1 MPQQTKEKLFEIMA
15 NSGLNDKL
23 TCIQQITYLLFL
35 KIIDDQELVREKN
48 ANLLGVTLE
57 NPLFDAE
64 HQNCRWSVFKQY
76 NSQDLFAN
84 MRDKVFPFINE
95 ELPKKTDA
103 SALQKS
109 MKNAVFMHT
118 QPNALTQL
126 VDVIDKLNF
135 NDKNFIKN
143 LYECVI
149 KDLPVEVQSGRLRT
163 PRHIIDM
170 MVSLMKP
177 TLDDTIL
184 DPAMGTAGFV
194 CSEAKYVMQNNQA
207 NLMDV
212 SKKNHFNNTMFNGA
226 DADPAMFSIG
236 AMNLFLHGVEAKNI
250 QRLNSLSPDTI
261 ARDSYSLIL
270 TNPPFS
276 GSVDESDVAKDLR
289 SNAKTKKTELLF
301 LQLNLKA
308 LAIGGRCATIVPD
321 GVLFGTS
328 AAAFQN
334 IRKDLV
340 ENQRLQA
347 VISMPGGVF
356 KPDSDS
362 STAILIFT
370 KTNTGGTDKVWFYDM
385 SADGFTLDDKRT
397 PCEENDIPDIL
408 SRWENLAAEESR
420 TRKDKS
426 FFVSIDDIRANGYD
440 LSINKYKEVERVRVE
455 YENPSV
461 ILDRIQNLHDEVA
474 SAIKEYREKYL

>member
-1 MPQQTKEKLFEIMA
+1 MPQQTKERLFEIMA

-48 ANLLGVTLE
+48 ANLLGVPLDK
-57 NPLFDAE
+57 PLFDAE

-95 ELPKKTDA
+95 ELPKRPDA

-109 MKNAVFMHT
+109 MKSAVFMHT

-126 VDVIDKLNF
+126 VDAIDKLNF
-135 NDKNFIKN
+135 NDKKFIKN

-177 TLDDTIL
+177 TLDDAIL
-184 DPAMGTAGFV
+184 DSAMGTAGFI
-194 CSEAKYVMQNNQA
+194 CSAAKYVSQNNQTA
-207 NLMDV
+207 LMDA
-212 SKKNHFNNTMFNGA
+212 SKKKHFDNTMFNGA
-226 DADPAMFSIG
+226 DSDPAMFSIG
-236 AMNLFLHGVEAKNI
+236 AMNLFLHGVDAKNI
-250 QRLNSLSPDTI
+250 NRFNSLSPETI
-261 ARDSYSLIL
+261 ARDSYSLVL

-276 GSVDESDVAKDLR
+276 GSVDLSDVAKDLL
-289 SNAKTKKTELLF
+289 SVAKTKKTELLF

-328 AAAFQN
+328 AAAFQS

-356 KPDSDS
+356 KPDSGS
-362 STAILIFT
+362 STAVLIFT
-370 KTNTGGTDKVWFYDM
+370 KTNNGGTDKVWFYDM

-408 SRWENLAAEESR
+408 ARWENLAAEETR

-426 FFVSIDDIRANGYD
+426 FFVPIDDIRANGYD

-461 ILDRIQNLHDEVA
+461 ILDRIQNLHEEVA
-474 SAIKEYREKYL
+474 SAMKEYRERYL

>member
-48 ANLLGVTLE
+48 ANLLGVPLD

-95 ELPKKTDA
+95 EIPKRPDA

-118 QPNALTQL
+118 QANALTQL

-170 MVSLMKP
+170 MVSL
-177 TLDDTIL
+177 
-184 DPAMGTAGFV
+184 
-194 CSEAKYVMQNNQA
+194 
-207 NLMDV
+207 
-212 SKKNHFNNTMFNGA
+212 
-226 DADPAMFSIG
+226 
-236 AMNLFLHGVEAKNI
+236 
-250 QRLNSLSPDTI
+250 R
-261 ARDSYSLIL
+261 
-270 TNPPFS
+270 
-276 GSVDESDVAKDLR
+276 
-289 SNAKTKKTELLF
+289 
-301 LQLNLKA
+301 
-308 LAIGGRCATIVPD
+308 
-321 GVLFGTS
+321 
-328 AAAFQN
+328 
-334 IRKDLV
+334 
-340 ENQRLQA
+340 
-347 VISMPGGVF
+347 
-356 KPDSDS
+356 
-362 STAILIFT
+362 
-370 KTNTGGTDKVWFYDM
+370 
-385 SADGFTLDDKRT
+385 
-397 PCEENDIPDIL
+397 L
-408 SRWENLAAEESR
+408 SREVRTKSR
-420 TRKDKS
+420 KLKL
-426 FFVSIDDIRANGYD
+426 G
-440 LSINKYKEVERVRVE
+440 KK
-455 YENPSV
+455 
-461 ILDRIQNLHDEVA
+461 
-474 SAIKEYREKYL
+474 

>member
-1 MPQQTKEKLFEIMA
+1 MPQQTKERLFEIMA

-35 KIIDDQELVREKN
+35 KIIDDQELVKEKN
-48 ANLLGVTLE
+48 ANLLGVPLE

-95 ELPKKTDA
+95 ELPKRPDA

-118 QPNALTQL
+118 QANALTQL

-194 CSEAKYVMQNNQA
+194 CSEVKYVMQNNQA
-207 NLMDV
+207 NLMDS

-236 AMNLFLHGVEAKNI
+236 AMNLFLHDVNAKNI
-250 QRLNSLSPDTI
+250 NRLNSLSFESIP
-261 ARDSYSLIL
+261 RDCYSLIL

-276 GSVDESDVAKDLR
+276 GSVDESDVAKDLL
-289 SNAKTKKTELLF
+289 SVAKTKKTELLF
-301 LQLNLKA
+301 LELNLKA
-308 LAIGGRCATIVPD
+308 LAIGGRCATVVPD

-328 AAAFQN
+328 AAAYQK
-334 IRKDLV
+334 IRKDLI

-347 VISMPGGVF
+347 VISMPSGVF
-356 KPDSDS
+356 KPDSGS

-370 KTNTGGTDKVWFYDM
+370 KTNNGGTDKVWFYDM

-408 SRWENLAAEESR
+408 ARWENLAAEESR

-461 ILDRIQNLHDEVA
+461 ILDRIQSLHDEVA
-474 SAIKEYREKYL
+474 SAMKEYREKYL